1 MKPTNKSTGKPAGK
15 SGTTPR
21 GKSDGS
27 KPAKSGVRSTF
38 KPAGKPKSPRPA
50 TKTKPSERPQSAS
63 FEEQRADNS
72 DYIYGRNSVMEALE
86 AGHEINKL
94 LILDG
99 QVEGS
104 IRKIIQLAKDKG
116 IVVQQVERQKLNL
129 LTDGGNHQ
137 GVLAYISPYDYADL
151 EDIIAKGKD
160 KEQSVILLLD
170 EVSDPHNLGSII
182 RSADA
187 FGVTGVVIPKRRSAA
202 LSATV
207 AKTAVGALE
216 YMPVARVNNLNQTI
230 EELKE
235 CGYWIVG
242 AEMTGEP
249 LGKADLKGKIAI
261 VLGSEG
267 FGIAR
272 LTKEKCDKLVKIPMV
287 GKTSSLNVSVAASI
301 ILYEVSKQHH
311 GL

>member
-1 MKPTNKSTGKPAGK
+1 MRQQSKPTGRGNTASGNKSEAPKRTKAG
-15 SGTTPR
+15 GNGQFRP
-21 GKSDGS
+21 G
-27 KPAKSGVRSTF
+27 P
-38 KPAGKPKSPRPA
+38 KPKVA
-50 TKTKPSERPQSAS
+50 KAHAKPKVVDKHQSAS
-63 FEEQRADNS
+63 FETQRTENE

-94 LILDG
+94 LVLDG

-116 IVVQQVERQKLNL
+116 IVIQQVERQKLNL

-137 GVLAYISPYDYADL
+137 GVLAYISPYDYAEL
-151 EDIIAKGKD
+151 EDIISKDKG

-182 RSADA
+182 RSSEA
-187 FGVTGVVIPKRRSAA
+187 FGVAGVVIPKRRSAA

-216 YMPVARVNNLNQTI
+216 YIPVARVNNLNQAIDT
-230 EELKE
+230 LKDE
-235 CGYWIVG
+235 GYWVVG
-242 AEMTGEP
+242 ADMTGVP
-249 LGKADLKGKIAI
+249 LGTADLKGKIVI
-261 VLGSEG
+261 VMGSEG

-272 LTKEKCDKLVKIPMV
+272 LTKEKCDRLVKIPMV
-287 GKTSSLNVSVAASI
+287 GKTSSLNVSVAASV
-301 ILYEVSKQHH
+301 ILYEASKQQY